1 MRSLGTVLRSVD
13 AAQLALALKG
23 ADEAMTDLCLS
34 TMSQRA
40 GETISDEMD
49 EMTMVKRS
57 DVEDAQKA
65 IMQVVRQMAANG
77 DNVIDRKSVVQGKSV
92 SVRVDLGGR
101 SIIEKKTKRR

>member
-1 MRSLGTVLRSVD
+1 
-13 AAQLALALKG
+13 
-23 ADEAMTDLCLS
+23 MTDLCLS

-40 GETISDEMD
+40 GETIRDEMD

-77 DNVIDRKSVVQGKSV
+77 DIVIAGGADDRSEEHTSELQS
-92 SVRVDLGGR
+92 LMR
-101 SIIEKKTKRR
+101 SSYAVFCLKHIKTTDQTLKHSSYTHIKR